1 MSKEMKRKK
10 ALRLSVK
17 RGVVAAAAVA
27 TVATVGSV
35 GAEEQGFDRVS
46 PTVTIEPNTPT
57 NNNGD
62 TTPPVST
69 PKSETTPTPSGTP
82 KVEETLKADTPKDT
96 NSESKDESP
105 KNSEP
110 NSETSAPSTTE
121 PSQNAPVSSEQPVE
135 GNNEGST
142 PSAPTGD
149 FEAPTTPSNPTGETP
164 KAEEPPKADTPVSN
178 PSEGGSTETPTPS
191 PSEEEKPKE
200 ETPTTPTP
208 TPNPSEGEKPKEE
221 QPSTPT
227 EGESPKE
234 GTPTTPSEPVTPPTE
249 GENPKEDTPTTPPT
263 EGEKPKDGDKLK
275 EETPTTP
282 PTEGEKPKEENPQN
296 PSEPV
301 TPPSEG
307 ENPKD
312 GDKPNEE
319 NPTTPPSDDNKS
331 KEENPTTPPSDDNK
345 PKEENP
351 TTPPTEGDKQKEE
364 NPITP
369 PTEGEKPKEDTPKE
383 GDKPKEDQPTTPPTE
398 GEKPKEETPKEGD
411 KPKEEKPTEVKPTLT
426 FDNDK
431 VVEKQDNTYN
441 VTANDK
447 QKVTVTVPE
456 GISPDSVK
464 IVQTLTNGTVTE
476 SQGTKGEVLPVNSTL
491 ELVYTDKDGV
501 EHREPLGSIVDKG
514 THEVVAKS
522 EERSLDLSVKPTLE
536 GDTLPDTLTLTTK
549 DGETTLIA
557 SLVNGVYHFDSSV
570 LPEGEYDFT
579 ISDSAVSQ
587 YGRKFGNQVFHLKGK
602 EPEVKP
608 TPTPTPEPTP
618 TPTPE
623 EPTKPSEAKP
633 SEPSKP
639 SEPAKPSEDVKP
651 NPTPTP
657 SEPTKPV
664 EDTPTPSVEDNKPT
678 VPVAPVVPT
687 TPTEPVAPITPTQP
701 TAPIVPDTPIVTAP
715 APLAP
720 SDNNATVGG
729 NTTIINP
736 QPQDHDNTNGNT
748 NAPRPNDNI
757 NIGGVS
763 NQTNYVEG
771 PDKLTVGVSGGSVQN
786 VKATVSSQDGT
797 TELTGRVVN
806 GSFVADNLPEK
817 DGVYTVKV
825 QVTDDKG
832 QVSEKTI
839 TYAVNK
845 NGSTYDWLNKDVNGA
860 YYQRLSEDLKLS
872 EHSTTRLDTSKTKFT
887 FTLDGK
893 VVTVDA
899 SLVKVDEKKED
910 DGSYTYTYTFNKNGF
925 KENGVWSISVAT
937 VDVDGHASSSN
948 ASVQF
953 QFVLDNIVPEL
964 KIEGVTNNGKY
975 NTAKH
980 QFKVLVKDNIGLARV
995 RVLVNGK
1002 VYEFTREELLK
1013 GEKLIDLEH
1022 SDKPYSIEV
1031 EVVDLAGNTTTQK
1044 VEGITITAT
1053 TAQALLGSDNFKFA
1067 VGALGLG
1074 FFGGLLAW
1082 WFAAVRKRK
1091 RKEQELEE
1099 LRIGAHIVTEAEGLV
1114 SSGSGSASTG
1124 QPEETGVT
1132 ETSELEDSGEVVS
1145 ELLDSLKEEPVVVA
1159 TPTMGDVTT
1168 DDSSTATLLLDETGV
1183 VAETS
1188 VLTEEFTDV
1197 LAEETSEQTSILDEE
1212 ISEQTSVL
1220 EDEDHTSVLDE
1231 ETSEQISVL
1240 DDAEKTSILAEE
1252 TEVLADE
1259 KPKAKKKE

>member
-46 PTVTIEPNTPT
+46 PTVTIEPTAPSNSTPT

-62 TTPPVST
+62 TTQPLST
-69 PKSETTPTPSGTP
+69 PKSVSTPTPSDTP
-82 KVEETLKADTPKDT
+82 KAEETPKAEDTPKADTPKDT
-96 NSESKDESP
+96 NTESKDESP
-105 KNSEP
+105 KNFEP
-110 NSETSAPSTTE
+110 NSETSAPSTSE
-121 PSQNAPVSSEQPVE
+121 PSQNAPVSPEQPVE

-142 PSAPTGD
+142 PNAPTGD
-149 FEAPTTPSNPTGETP
+149 SGASENTPNTPEETP
-164 KAEEPPKADTPVSN
+164 KADNPVST
-178 PSEGGSTETPTPS
+178 PSEGQPSETPSEPTTP
-191 PSEEEKPKE
+191 PTEGEKPKE
-200 ETPTTPTP
+200 ETPTTPSEPTEGEKPKEETPSNPTEGEKPKEEAPTTP
-208 TPNPSEGEKPKEE
+208 TPSEPTTPPSEGDKPKEETPSNPSEPVTPPKEGEKPKEE
-221 QPSTPT
+221 Q
-227 EGESPKE
+227 
-234 GTPTTPSEPVTPPTE
+234 
-249 GENPKEDTPTTPPT
+249 PTTPPT
-263 EGEKPKDGDKLK
+263 EGEKPKDGDKPK
-275 EETPTTP
+275 EENPTTP
-282 PTEGEKPKEENPQN
+282 PTEGEKPKEENP
-296 PSEPV
+296 
-301 TPPSEG
+301 
-307 ENPKD
+307 
-312 GDKPNEE
+312 
-319 NPTTPPSDDNKS
+319 
-331 KEENPTTPPSDDNK
+331 
-345 PKEENP
+345 
-351 TTPPTEGDKQKEE
+351 TTPPTEGDKPKEE
-364 NPITP
+364 
-369 PTEGEKPKEDTPKE
+369 TPKD
-383 GDKPKEDQPTTPPTE
+383 GDKPKEEQPTTPPTE
-398 GEKPKEETPKEGD
+398 GEKPKDGDKAKEETPKEGD

-431 VVEKQDNTYN
+431 VVEKQDNNYN

-464 IVQTLTNGTVTE
+464 IVQTLTNGTVNE
-476 SQGTKGEVLPVNSTL
+476 SQGAKGEVLPVNSTL

-522 EERSLDLSVKPTLE
+522 EERTLDLTVKPTLE
-536 GDTLPDTLTLTTK
+536 GDTLPETLTLTTK
-549 DGETTLIA
+549 DGKTTLTA
-557 SLVNGVYHFDSSV
+557 SLVNGVYHFDGSV

-623 EPTKPSEAKP
+623 EPTKPSEEKPSEP

-639 SEPAKPSEDVKP
+639 SEPAKPSEDTKP
-651 NPTPTP
+651 TPTPTP

-664 EDTPTPSVEDNKPT
+664 EDTPKPSVEDNKPT

-687 TPTEPVAPITPTQP
+687 TPTEPVAPTTPTQP
-701 TAPIVPDTPIVTAP
+701 TAPIVPDTPIAPSP
-715 APLAP
+715 APVAP
-720 SDNNATVGG
+720 SDNNNSTVGG

-872 EHSTTRLDTSKTKFT
+872 EHSTTRLDTNKTKFT

-1002 VYEFTREELLK
+1002 VYEFTKEELLK
-1013 GEKLIDLEH
+1013 GEKLVELEH

-1053 TAQALLGSDNFKFA
+1053 TAQALLGSDNFKYA

-1074 FFGGLLAW
+1074 LFGGLLAW
-1082 WFAAVRKRK
+1082 WLAAVRKRK

-1145 ELLDSLKEEPVVVA
+1145 ELLESLKEEPVVVV
-1159 TPTMGDVTT
+1159 TPTMGGVTT
-1168 DDSSTATLLLDETGV
+1168 DDSSTATLPLDETGV

-1188 VLTEEFTDV
+1188 VLTDEFTDI
-1197 LAEETSEQTSILDEE
+1197 LGEQTSEQTSILDEE
-1212 ISEQTSVL
+1212 TSEQTSVL
-1220 EDEDHTSVLDE
+1220 EDEEHTSVLDE
-1231 ETSEQISVL
+1231 ETSEQTSVL

>member
-1 MSKEMKRKK
+1 MI
-10 ALRLSVK
+10 
-17 RGVVAAAAVA
+17 
-27 TVATVGSV
+27 
-35 GAEEQGFDRVS
+35 D
-46 PTVTIEPNTPT
+46 
-57 NNNGD
+57 
-62 TTPPVST
+62 
-69 PKSETTPTPSGTP
+69 
-82 KVEETLKADTPKDT
+82 
-96 NSESKDESP
+96 
-105 KNSEP
+105 
-110 NSETSAPSTTE
+110 
-121 PSQNAPVSSEQPVE
+121 
-135 GNNEGST
+135 
-142 PSAPTGD
+142 
-149 FEAPTTPSNPTGETP
+149 
-164 KAEEPPKADTPVSN
+164 
-178 PSEGGSTETPTPS
+178 
-191 PSEEEKPKE
+191 
-200 ETPTTPTP
+200 TPTTPT
-208 TPNPSEGEKPKEE
+208 TPPSEGEKP
-221 QPSTPT
+221 SD
-227 EGESPKE
+227 
-234 GTPTTPSEPVTPPTE
+234 PV
-249 GENPKEDTPTTPPT
+249 
-263 EGEKPKDGDKLK
+263 
-275 EETPTTP
+275 
-282 PTEGEKPKEENPQN
+282 
-296 PSEPV
+296 
-301 TPPSEG
+301 
-307 ENPKD
+307 
-312 GDKPNEE
+312 
-319 NPTTPPSDDNKS
+319 
-331 KEENPTTPPSDDNK
+331 
-345 PKEENP
+345 
-351 TTPPTEGDKQKEE
+351 
-364 NPITP
+364 
-369 PTEGEKPKEDTPKE
+369 
-383 GDKPKEDQPTTPPTE
+383 TPPTE
-398 GEKPKEETPKEGD
+398 GEKPKEETPTTPTPSEPTTHPSDGDKPKEETPSNPSEPVTPPTEGEKPKEEQPTTPPTEGDKPKEENPKEGD
-411 KPKEEKPTEVKPTLT
+411 KPKEEQPTTPPTEGEKPKEEKPTEVKPTLT

-464 IVQTLTNGTVTE
+464 IVQTLTNGTVNE
-476 SQGTKGEVLPVNSTL
+476 SQGAKGEVLPVNSTL

-536 GDTLPDTLTLTTK
+536 GDTLPETLTLTTK
-549 DGETTLIA
+549 DGKTTLTA
-557 SLVNGVYHFDSSV
+557 SLVNGVYHFDGSV

-602 EPEVKP
+602 EPEVNP
-608 TPTPTPEPTP
+608 TPTPTSEPTPTP

-623 EPTKPSEAKP
+623 EPTKPSDEKPSEP

-639 SEPAKPSEDVKP
+639 SEPAKPSEDTKP
-651 NPTPTP
+651 TPTPTP

-664 EDTPTPSVEDNKPT
+664 EDTPKPSVEDNKPT

-687 TPTEPVAPITPTQP
+687 TPTEPVVPTTPTQP
-701 TAPIVPDTPIVTAP
+701 TAPIVPDTPIAPSP
-715 APLAP
+715 APVAP
-720 SDNNATVGG
+720 SDNNNSTVGG

-893 VVTVDA
+893 VVTVDS

-910 DGSYTYTYTFNKNGF
+910 DGSYTYTYTFNKDGF

-975 NTAKH
+975 NAAKH

-1053 TAQALLGSDNFKFA
+1053 TAQALLGSENFKYA

-1074 FFGGLLAW
+1074 LFGGLLAW
-1082 WFAAVRKRK
+1082 WLAAVRKRK
-1091 RKEQELEE
+1091 RKERELEE

-1132 ETSELEDSGEVVS
+1132 ETSELEDSGSVAS
-1145 ELLDSLKEEPVVVA
+1145 ELLDSIKEEAPVVA
-1159 TPTMGDVTT
+1159 TPTMGGVTT
-1168 DDSSTATLLLDETGV
+1168 DDSSTSTLPLDETGV

-1188 VLTEEFTDV
+1188 VLTDEFTDV
-1197 LAEETSEQTSILDEE
+1197 LGEETSEQTSILEE
-1212 ISEQTSVL
+1212 ETSEQ
-1220 EDEDHTSVLDE
+1220 TSVLDE
-1231 ETSEQISVL
+1231 ETAEQ
-1240 DDAEKTSILAEE
+1240 TSILDEETAEQTSVLAEE
-1252 TEVLADE
+1252 TAEQTSILEDEEHTSVLEDEEKTSVLAEDTEVLAEE
-1259 KPKAKKKE
+1259 KPKAKKRKPRKRKVTKEK

>member
-1 MSKEMKRKK
+1 M
-10 ALRLSVK
+10 
-17 RGVVAAAAVA
+17 
-27 TVATVGSV
+27 
-35 GAEEQGFDRVS
+35 
-46 PTVTIEPNTPT
+46 
-57 NNNGD
+57 
-62 TTPPVST
+62 
-69 PKSETTPTPSGTP
+69 
-82 KVEETLKADTPKDT
+82 
-96 NSESKDESP
+96 
-105 KNSEP
+105 
-110 NSETSAPSTTE
+110 
-121 PSQNAPVSSEQPVE
+121 
-135 GNNEGST
+135 
-142 PSAPTGD
+142 
-149 FEAPTTPSNPTGETP
+149 
-164 KAEEPPKADTPVSN
+164 
-178 PSEGGSTETPTPS
+178 
-191 PSEEEKPKE
+191 
-200 ETPTTPTP
+200 
-208 TPNPSEGEKPKEE
+208 
-221 QPSTPT
+221 
-227 EGESPKE
+227 
-234 GTPTTPSEPVTPPTE
+234 
-249 GENPKEDTPTTPPT
+249 
-263 EGEKPKDGDKLK
+263 
-275 EETPTTP
+275 
-282 PTEGEKPKEENPQN
+282 
-296 PSEPV
+296 
-301 TPPSEG
+301 
-307 ENPKD
+307 
-312 GDKPNEE
+312 
-319 NPTTPPSDDNKS
+319 
-331 KEENPTTPPSDDNK
+331 
-345 PKEENP
+345 
-351 TTPPTEGDKQKEE
+351 
-364 NPITP
+364 
-369 PTEGEKPKEDTPKE
+369 
-383 GDKPKEDQPTTPPTE
+383 
-398 GEKPKEETPKEGD
+398 
-411 KPKEEKPTEVKPTLT
+411 LT

-431 VVEKQDNTYN
+431 VVEKQDNNFN

-464 IVQTLTNGTVTE
+464 IVQTLTNGTVNE
-476 SQGTKGEVLPVNSTL
+476 SQGAKGEVLPVNSTL

-501 EHREPLGSIVDKG
+501 EHRESLGSIVDKG

-522 EERSLDLSVKPTLE
+522 EERTLDLTVKPTLE
-536 GDTLPDTLTLTTK
+536 GDTLPETLTLTTK
-549 DGETTLIA
+549 DGKTTLTA
-557 SLVNGVYHFDSSV
+557 SLVNGVYHFDGSV

-587 YGRKFGNQVFHLKGK
+587 YGRKFGNQIFHLKGK

-618 TPTPE
+618 TPTPTPE
-623 EPTKPSEAKP
+623 EPTKPSDEKP
-633 SEPSKP
+633 SEPSESSKP
-639 SEPAKPSEDVKP
+639 SEPAKPSEDNKP
-651 NPTPTP
+651 TPTPTP

-664 EDTPTPSVEDNKPT
+664 DDTPKPSVEDNKPT

-687 TPTEPVAPITPTQP
+687 TPTEPVASVTPTQP
-701 TAPIVPDTPIVTAP
+701 TAPIVPDTPIAPSP
-715 APLAP
+715 APLVP
-720 SDNNATVGG
+720 SDNTNSTVGG

-825 QVTDDKG
+825 QVTDNKG

-910 DGSYTYTYTFNKNGF
+910 DGSYTYTYTFNKDGF

-975 NTAKH
+975 NVAKH

-1053 TAQALLGSDNFKFA
+1053 TAQALLGSDNFKYA
-1067 VGALGLG
+1067 VGVLGLG
-1074 FFGGLLAW
+1074 LFGGLLAW
-1082 WFAAVRKRK
+1082 WLAAVRKRK
-1091 RKEQELEE
+1091 RKERELEE

-1124 QPEETGVT
+1124 QPEGTGVT
-1132 ETSELEDSGEVVS
+1132 ETSELEDSGSVATD
-1145 ELLDSLKEEPVVVA
+1145 LLNSIKEEPVVVA
-1159 TPTMGDVTT
+1159 PTMGEVTT
-1168 DDSSTATLLLDETGV
+1168 DDSSTSTLPLDETGV

-1188 VLTEEFTDV
+1188 VLTDEFTDV
-1197 LAEETSEQTSILDEE
+1197 LGEETSEQTSVLEEETSEQTSVLEEETAEQTSVLDEETAEQTSILDEE
-1212 ISEQTSVL
+1212 TAEQTSVL
-1220 EDEDHTSVLDE
+1220 EEETAEQTSILEDE
-1231 ETSEQISVL
+1231 EHTSVL

-1252 TEVLADE
+1252 TEVLAEE
-1259 KPKAKKKE
+1259 KPKAKKRKPRKRKVTKEK

>member
-69 PKSETTPTPSGTP
+69 SNSETTPTPSGTP
-82 KVEETLKADTPKDT
+82 KAEETPKVDTPKDT
-96 NSESKDESP
+96 PAEPKGESP

-110 NSETSAPSTTE
+110 NSETSAPSTSE
-121 PSQNAPVSSEQPVE
+121 PSQNVPVSPEQPVE

-142 PSAPTGD
+142 PNAPTGD
-149 FEAPTTPSNPTGETP
+149 SGVSENTPNKAEETPKTDTPVFTPSEGQPSETLSEPTTPPTEGEKPKEDAPTTPSEPTAPPTEGEKPKEETPSNPT
-164 KAEEPPKADTPVSN
+164 
-178 PSEGGSTETPTPS
+178 EG
-191 PSEEEKPKE
+191 EKPKE

-208 TPNPSEGEKPKEE
+208 SEPTTPPSDGDKPKEE
-221 QPSTPT
+221 TPSN
-227 EGESPKE
+227 
-234 GTPTTPSEPVTPPTE
+234 PSEPVTPPTE
-249 GENPKEDTPTTPPT
+249 GERPKEEQPTTPPT
-263 EGEKPKDGDKLK
+263 EGE
-275 EETPTTP
+275 
-282 PTEGEKPKEENPQN
+282 Q
-296 PSEPV
+296 
-301 TPPSEG
+301 
-307 ENPKD
+307 PKD
-312 GDKPNEE
+312 GDKP
-319 NPTTPPSDDNKS
+319 
-331 KEENPTTPPSDDNK
+331 KEENPTTPPSD
-345 PKEENP
+345 
-351 TTPPTEGDKQKEE
+351 
-364 NPITP
+364 
-369 PTEGEKPKEDTPKE
+369 
-383 GDKPKEDQPTTPPTE
+383 GDKPKEET
-398 GEKPKEETPKEGD
+398 PKEETPKEGD
-411 KPKEEKPTEVKPTLT
+411 MPKEEQPTTPPTEGNKPKEENPNEVKPTLT

-431 VVEKQDNTYN
+431 VVEKQDNNFN

-456 GISPDSVK
+456 GVSPDSVK

-501 EHREPLGSIVDKG
+501 EHREPLGLIVDKG

-549 DGETTLIA
+549 DGKTTLTA

-579 ISDSAVSQ
+579 INDSAVSQ

-623 EPTKPSEAKP
+623 EPTKPSEDKP

-701 TAPIVPDTPIVTAP
+701 TAPTVPDTPIAPAP

-1002 VYEFTREELLK
+1002 VYEFTKEELLK
-1013 GEKLIDLEH
+1013 GEKLVELEH

-1074 FFGGLLAW
+1074 LFGGLLAW
-1082 WFAAVRKRK
+1082 WLAAVRKRK
-1091 RKEQELEE
+1091 RKERELEE
-1099 LRIGAHIVTEAEGLV
+1099 FRIGAHIVTEAEGLV

-1145 ELLDSLKEEPVVVA
+1145 ELLESLKEEPVVVV
-1159 TPTMGDVTT
+1159 TPTMEGVTT

-1188 VLTEEFTDV
+1188 VLTDEFTDV
-1197 LAEETSEQTSILDEE
+1197 LSEETSEQTSILDEE
-1212 ISEQTSVL
+1212 TSEQTSVL
-1220 EDEDHTSVLDE
+1220 EDEEHTSVLDE
-1231 ETSEQISVL
+1231 ETSEQTSVL

-1259 KPKAKKKE
+1259 KPKAEKKE

>member
-17 RGVVAAAAVA
+17 RGVVAAATVA

-46 PTVTIEPNTPT
+46 PTVTIEPTTSSTATLTNSNGEITPS
-57 NNNGD
+57 
-62 TTPPVST
+62 VST
-69 PKSETTPTPSGTP
+69 PNSETTPTLTPSETP
-82 KVEETLKADTPKDT
+82 KAEEKPKSEETSKVDTPKDT
-96 NSESKDESP
+96 PAEPKGESP

-110 NSETSAPSTTE
+110 NSETSAPSTSK
-121 PSQNAPVSSEQPVE
+121 PSQNAPISPEQPVE

-142 PSAPTGD
+142 PNAPTGD
-149 FEAPTTPSNPTGETP
+149 SGASENTPNTP
-164 KAEEPPKADTPVSN
+164 EEIPKADTLVST
-178 PSEGGSTETPTPS
+178 PSEGQPSETPS
-191 PSEEEKPKE
+191 
-200 ETPTTPTP
+200 
-208 TPNPSEGEKPKEE
+208 
-221 QPSTPT
+221 
-227 EGESPKE
+227 
-234 GTPTTPSEPVTPPTE
+234 
-249 GENPKEDTPTTPPT
+249 D
-263 EGEKPKDGDKLK
+263 
-275 EETPTTP
+275 PTTP
-282 PTEGEKPKEENPQN
+282 PTEGEKPKEDAPATPSEPTAPPTEGEKSKEEAPSNPTEGEKPKEETPRTPTPSEPTTPPSDGDKPKEETPSN

-301 TPPSEG
+301 TPPTEG
-307 ENPKD
+307 EKPKEEQPTTPPTEGKQPKD
-312 GDKPNEE
+312 GDKP
-319 NPTTPPSDDNKS
+319 
-331 KEENPTTPPSDDNK
+331 KEENPTTPPSDGDK

-351 TTPPTEGDKQKEE
+351 T
-364 NPITP
+364 TP

-383 GDKPKEDQPTTPPTE
+383 GDKSKEEQPTTPPTE
-398 GEKPKEETPKEGD
+398 GEKPKEETPKEGDKPKEETPKEGD

-464 IVQTLTNGTVTE
+464 IVQTLTNGTANE
-476 SQGTKGEVLPVNSTL
+476 SQGAKGEVLPVNSTL

-549 DGETTLIA
+549 NGETTLIA

-623 EPTKPSEAKP
+623 EPTKPSEDKP

-687 TPTEPVAPITPTQP
+687 TPTEPVAPTPPTQP
-701 TAPIVPDTPIVTAP
+701 TAPIVPDTPIAPAP

-975 NTAKH
+975 NAAKH

-1002 VYEFTREELLK
+1002 VYEFTKEELLK
-1013 GEKLIDLEH
+1013 GEKLVELEH

-1074 FFGGLLAW
+1074 LFGGLLAW
-1082 WFAAVRKRK
+1082 WLAAVRKRK

-1145 ELLDSLKEEPVVVA
+1145 ELLESLKEEPVVVV
-1159 TPTMGDVTT
+1159 TPTMGGVTT
-1168 DDSSTATLLLDETGV
+1168 DDSSTATLPLDETGV

-1188 VLTEEFTDV
+1188 VLTDEFTDV
-1197 LAEETSEQTSILDEE
+1197 LSEETSEQTSILDEE
-1212 ISEQTSVL
+1212 TSEQTSVL
-1220 EDEDHTSVLDE
+1220 EDEEHTSVLDE
-1231 ETSEQISVL
+1231 ETSEQTSVL

-1259 KPKAKKKE
+1259 KPKAEKKE

>member
-1 MSKEMKRKK
+1 M
-10 ALRLSVK
+10 
-17 RGVVAAAAVA
+17 
-27 TVATVGSV
+27 
-35 GAEEQGFDRVS
+35 
-46 PTVTIEPNTPT
+46 
-57 NNNGD
+57 
-62 TTPPVST
+62 
-69 PKSETTPTPSGTP
+69 
-82 KVEETLKADTPKDT
+82 
-96 NSESKDESP
+96 
-105 KNSEP
+105 
-110 NSETSAPSTTE
+110 
-121 PSQNAPVSSEQPVE
+121 
-135 GNNEGST
+135 
-142 PSAPTGD
+142 
-149 FEAPTTPSNPTGETP
+149 
-164 KAEEPPKADTPVSN
+164 
-178 PSEGGSTETPTPS
+178 
-191 PSEEEKPKE
+191 
-200 ETPTTPTP
+200 
-208 TPNPSEGEKPKEE
+208 
-221 QPSTPT
+221 
-227 EGESPKE
+227 
-234 GTPTTPSEPVTPPTE
+234 
-249 GENPKEDTPTTPPT
+249 
-263 EGEKPKDGDKLK
+263 
-275 EETPTTP
+275 
-282 PTEGEKPKEENPQN
+282 
-296 PSEPV
+296 
-301 TPPSEG
+301 
-307 ENPKD
+307 
-312 GDKPNEE
+312 
-319 NPTTPPSDDNKS
+319 
-331 KEENPTTPPSDDNK
+331 
-345 PKEENP
+345 
-351 TTPPTEGDKQKEE
+351 
-364 NPITP
+364 
-369 PTEGEKPKEDTPKE
+369 
-383 GDKPKEDQPTTPPTE
+383 
-398 GEKPKEETPKEGD
+398 
-411 KPKEEKPTEVKPTLT
+411 
-426 FDNDK
+426 
-431 VVEKQDNTYN
+431 
-441 VTANDK
+441 
-447 QKVTVTVPE
+447 
-456 GISPDSVK
+456 
-464 IVQTLTNGTVTE
+464 
-476 SQGTKGEVLPVNSTL
+476 
-491 ELVYTDKDGV
+491 
-501 EHREPLGSIVDKG
+501 
-514 THEVVAKS
+514 
-522 EERSLDLSVKPTLE
+522 
-536 GDTLPDTLTLTTK
+536 
-549 DGETTLIA
+549 
-557 SLVNGVYHFDSSV
+557 
-570 LPEGEYDFT
+570 
-579 ISDSAVSQ
+579 
-587 YGRKFGNQVFHLKGK
+587 
-602 EPEVKP
+602 
-608 TPTPTPEPTP
+608 
-618 TPTPE
+618 
-623 EPTKPSEAKP
+623 
-633 SEPSKP
+633 
-639 SEPAKPSEDVKP
+639 KP

-701 TAPIVPDTPIVTAP
+701 TAPIVPDTPIAPAP

-893 VVTVDA
+893 VVTVDT

-925 KENGVWSISVAT
+925 KENGVWSISVTT

-1002 VYEFTREELLK
+1002 VYEFTKEELLK
-1013 GEKLIDLEH
+1013 GEKLVELEH

-1053 TAQALLGSDNFKFA
+1053 TAQALLGSDNFKYA

-1074 FFGGLLAW
+1074 LFGGLLAW
-1082 WFAAVRKRK
+1082 WLAAVRKRK

-1114 SSGSGSASTG
+1114 SSGSGSASTS
-1124 QPEETGVT
+1124 QPEEIGVT

-1145 ELLDSLKEEPVVVA
+1145 ELLESLKEEPVVVV
-1159 TPTMGDVTT
+1159 TPTMGGVTT
-1168 DDSSTATLLLDETGV
+1168 DDSSTATLPLDETGV

-1188 VLTEEFTDV
+1188 VLTDEFTDI
-1197 LAEETSEQTSILDEE
+1197 LGEQTSEQTSILDEETSEQTSILDEE
-1212 ISEQTSVL
+1212 TSEQTSVL
-1220 EDEDHTSVLDE
+1220 EDEEHTSVLDE
-1231 ETSEQISVL
+1231 ETSEQIAVL

-1252 TEVLADE
+1252 TEVLAEE
-1259 KPKAKKKE
+1259 KPKAKKNE

>member
-46 PTVTIEPNTPT
+46 PTVTIEPTT
-57 NNNGD
+57 SNNNGD
-62 TTPPVST
+62 TTQPVST
-69 PKSETTPTPSGTP
+69 SNSETTPTPSGTP
-82 KVEETLKADTPKDT
+82 KAEETPKVDTPKDT
-96 NSESKDESP
+96 PAEPKGESP

-110 NSETSAPSTTE
+110 NNEVSAPSTSE
-121 PSQNAPVSSEQPVE
+121 PSQNAPISSEQPVE
-135 GNNEGST
+135 GNNEGLT

-149 FEAPTTPSNPTGETP
+149 SEVPTTPSNPTEGNSNTESQP
-164 KAEEPPKADTPVSN
+164 PVSS
-178 PSEGGSTETPTPS
+178 PSEGGSSETPTTSEPATPPTEGGTTETPTTPPTEGETPKDGETPTTS
-191 PSEEEKPKE
+191 PSEGGTADTPTTPTTSPSEGEKPSVPVTHPTEGDKPKE
-200 ETPTTPTP
+200 ETPTTP
-208 TPNPSEGEKPKEE
+208 PSDGDKPKEE
-221 QPSTPT
+221 TPSN
-227 EGESPKE
+227 
-234 GTPTTPSEPVTPPTE
+234 PSEPVTPPTE
-249 GENPKEDTPTTPPT
+249 GEKPKEEQPTTPPT
-263 EGEKPKDGDKLK
+263 EGEQPKDGDKPKEENPTTPPSDGDKPK

-282 PTEGEKPKEENPQN
+282 PTEGEKPKEE
-296 PSEPV
+296 
-301 TPPSEG
+301 
-307 ENPKD
+307 
-312 GDKPNEE
+312 
-319 NPTTPPSDDNKS
+319 
-331 KEENPTTPPSDDNK
+331 
-345 PKEENP
+345 
-351 TTPPTEGDKQKEE
+351 
-364 NPITP
+364 
-369 PTEGEKPKEDTPKE
+369 
-383 GDKPKEDQPTTPPTE
+383 QPTTPPTE
-398 GEKPKEETPKEGD
+398 GEKPKEKTPKEGD

-464 IVQTLTNGTVTE
+464 IVQTLTNGTVNE
-476 SQGTKGEVLPVNSTL
+476 SQGAKGEVLPVNSTL
-491 ELVYTDKDGV
+491 ELVYTEKDGV

-549 DGETTLIA
+549 DGKTTLTA

-608 TPTPTPEPTP
+608 TPIPTPEPTP

-623 EPTKPSEAKP
+623 EPTKPSEEKP

-701 TAPIVPDTPIVTAP
+701 TAPIVPDTPIAPAP

-893 VVTVDA
+893 VVTVDT

-1002 VYEFTREELLK
+1002 VYEFTKEELLK
-1013 GEKLIDLEH
+1013 GEKLVELEH

-1053 TAQALLGSDNFKFA
+1053 TAQALLGSDNFKYA

-1074 FFGGLLAW
+1074 LFGGLLAW
-1082 WFAAVRKRK
+1082 WLAAVRKRK

-1145 ELLDSLKEEPVVVA
+1145 ELLESLKEEPVVVV
-1159 TPTMGDVTT
+1159 TPTMGGVTT
-1168 DDSSTATLLLDETGV
+1168 DDSSTATLPLDEPGV

-1188 VLTEEFTDV
+1188 VLTDEFTDI
-1197 LAEETSEQTSILDEE
+1197 LGEQTSEQTSILDEE
-1212 ISEQTSVL
+1212 TSEQTSVL
-1220 EDEDHTSVLDE
+1220 EDEEHTSVLDE

-1252 TEVLADE
+1252 TEVLAEE
-1259 KPKAKKKE
+1259 KPKAKKNE

>member
-35 GAEEQGFDRVS
+35 GAEEQGGFDRVS
-46 PTVTIEPNTPT
+46 PTVTIEPTAPTSNTPT

-62 TTPPVST
+62 TTQTVST
-69 PKSETTPTPSGTP
+69 PNSDSTPTPSETP
-82 KVEETLKADTPKDT
+82 KVEDTPKAEDTPKSDTPKDT
-96 NSESKDESP
+96 PTEPKGESP

-121 PSQNAPVSSEQPVE
+121 PSQTAPVSSEQPVE

-142 PSAPTGD
+142 SNAPTGD
-149 FEAPTTPSNPTGETP
+149 SGASENTPNTSEETP
-164 KAEEPPKADTPVSN
+164 KAEETPKTDNPVSN
-178 PSEGGSTETPTPS
+178 PSEGQPSETPS
-191 PSEEEKPKE
+191 
-200 ETPTTPTP
+200 
-208 TPNPSEGEKPKEE
+208 
-221 QPSTPT
+221 
-227 EGESPKE
+227 
-234 GTPTTPSEPVTPPTE
+234 
-249 GENPKEDTPTTPPT
+249 D
-263 EGEKPKDGDKLK
+263 
-275 EETPTTP
+275 PTTP
-282 PTEGEKPKEENPQN
+282 PTEGEKPKEDAPAT
-296 PSEPV
+296 PSE
-301 TPPSEG
+301 
-307 ENPKD
+307 
-312 GDKPNEE
+312 
-319 NPTTPPSDDNKS
+319 
-331 KEENPTTPPSDDNK
+331 
-345 PKEENP
+345 
-351 TTPPTEGDKQKEE
+351 
-364 NPITP
+364 
-369 PTEGEKPKEDTPKE
+369 
-383 GDKPKEDQPTTPPTE
+383 PTTPPTE
-398 GEKPKEETPKEGD
+398 GEKPKEETPSNPTEGEKPKEETPKEGE

-464 IVQTLTNGTVTE
+464 IVQTLTNGTVNE
-476 SQGTKGEVLPVNSTL
+476 SQGAKGEVLPVNSTL

-522 EERSLDLSVKPTLE
+522 EERTLDLTVKPTLE
-536 GDTLPDTLTLTTK
+536 GDTLPETLTLTTK
-549 DGETTLIA
+549 DGKTTLTA
-557 SLVNGVYHFDSSV
+557 SLVNGVYHFDGSV

-623 EPTKPSEAKP
+623 EPTKPSEGKPSEP

-639 SEPAKPSEDVKP
+639 SEPAKPSEDTKP
-651 NPTPTP
+651 TPTPTP

-664 EDTPTPSVEDNKPT
+664 EDTPKPSVEDNKPT

-687 TPTEPVAPITPTQP
+687 TPTEPVAPVTPTQP
-701 TAPIVPDTPIVTAP
+701 TAPIVSDTPIAPSP

-720 SDNNATVGG
+720 SDNNNSTVGG

-910 DGSYTYTYTFNKNGF
+910 DGSYTYTYTFNKDGF

-975 NTAKH
+975 NAAKH

-995 RVLVNGK
+995 RVMVNGK

-1013 GEKLIDLEH
+1013 GEKVIDLEH

-1053 TAQALLGSDNFKFA
+1053 TAQALLGSDNFKYA

-1074 FFGGLLAW
+1074 LFGGLLAW

-1091 RKEQELEE
+1091 RKERELEE

-1132 ETSELEDSGEVVS
+1132 ETSELEDSGSVAS
-1145 ELLDSLKEEPVVVA
+1145 ELLNSIKEEPVVVA
-1159 TPTMGDVTT
+1159 PTMGEVTT
-1168 DDSSTATLLLDETGV
+1168 DDSSTSTLPLDETGV

-1188 VLTEEFTDV
+1188 VLTDEFTDV
-1197 LAEETSEQTSILDEE
+1197 LGEETSEQTSVLEE
-1212 ISEQTSVL
+1212 ETAEQTSVL
-1220 EDEDHTSVLDE
+1220 EEETAEQTSVLEEETAEQTSIFDEETAEQTSVLDE
-1231 ETSEQISVL
+1231 ETAEQTSILEDEEHTSVL
-1240 DDAEKTSILAEE
+1240 EDAEKTSILAEE
-1252 TEVLADE
+1252 TEVLAEE
-1259 KPKAKKKE
+1259 KPKAKKRKPRKRKVTKEK

>member
-35 GAEEQGFDRVS
+35 GAEEQGGFDRVS
-46 PTVTIEPNTPT
+46 PTVTVEPTAPTSNTPT
-57 NNNGD
+57 NNTGE
-62 TTPPVST
+62 TTQPVST
-69 PKSETTPTPSGTP
+69 PNSDSTPTPSETP
-82 KVEETLKADTPKDT
+82 KADAPKAEETPKADTPKDT
-96 NSESKDESP
+96 PAEPKGESP

-110 NSETSAPSTTE
+110 NSETSAPSTSE
-121 PSQNAPVSSEQPVE
+121 PSQTAPVSSEQPVE

-142 PSAPTGD
+142 PNAPTGD
-149 FEAPTTPSNPTGETP
+149 SGASENTPNTSEETP
-164 KAEEPPKADTPVSN
+164 KADNPVSN
-178 PSEGGSTETPTPS
+178 PSEGQPSETPSEPTTPPSEGEKPKEETPS
-191 PSEEEKPKE
+191 NPTEGEKPKE

-208 TPNPSEGEKPKEE
+208 SEPTTPPSEPTTPPSEPTTPPSEGEKP
-221 QPSTPT
+221 SN
-227 EGESPKE
+227 
-234 GTPTTPSEPVTPPTE
+234 PSEPVTPPTE
-249 GENPKEDTPTTPPT
+249 GEKPKEEQPTTPPT
-263 EGEKPKDGDKLK
+263 EGEQPKDGDKPK
-275 EETPTTP
+275 EENPTTP
-282 PTEGEKPKEENPQN
+282 PTEGEKPKEENP
-296 PSEPV
+296 
-301 TPPSEG
+301 
-307 ENPKD
+307 
-312 GDKPNEE
+312 
-319 NPTTPPSDDNKS
+319 
-331 KEENPTTPPSDDNK
+331 
-345 PKEENP
+345 
-351 TTPPTEGDKQKEE
+351 TTPPTEGDKPKEE
-364 NPITP
+364 VPKEGDKPKEEQPTTP
-369 PTEGEKPKEDTPKE
+369 PTEGEKPKD
-383 GDKPKEDQPTTPPTE
+383 GD
-398 GEKPKEETPKEGD
+398 KPKEETPKEGD

-464 IVQTLTNGTVTE
+464 IVQTLTNGTVNE
-476 SQGTKGEVLPVNSTL
+476 SQGAKGEVLPVNSTL
-491 ELVYTDKDGV
+491 ELVYTEKDGV

-549 DGETTLIA
+549 DGKTTLTA

-608 TPTPTPEPTP
+608 TPIPTPEPTP

-623 EPTKPSEAKP
+623 EPTKPSEEKP

-664 EDTPTPSVEDNKPT
+664 EDKPTPSVEDNKPT

-701 TAPIVPDTPIVTAP
+701 TAPIVPDTPIAPAP

-757 NIGGVS
+757 NIGGIS

-910 DGSYTYTYTFNKNGF
+910 DGSYTYTYTFKKDSF

-1002 VYEFTREELLK
+1002 VYEFTKEELLK
-1013 GEKLIDLEH
+1013 GEKVLDLEH

-1053 TAQALLGSDNFKFA
+1053 TAQALLGSDNFKYA

-1074 FFGGLLAW
+1074 LFGGLLAW
-1082 WFAAVRKRK
+1082 WLAAVRKRK

-1145 ELLDSLKEEPVVVA
+1145 ELLESLKEEPVVVV
-1159 TPTMGDVTT
+1159 TPTMGGVTT
-1168 DDSSTATLLLDETGV
+1168 DDSSTATLPLDEPGV

-1188 VLTEEFTDV
+1188 VLTDEFTDI
-1197 LAEETSEQTSILDEE
+1197 LGEQTSEQTSILDEETSEQTSILDEE
-1212 ISEQTSVL
+1212 TSEQTSVL
-1220 EDEDHTSVLDE
+1220 EDEEHTSVLDE

-1252 TEVLADE
+1252 TEVLAEE
-1259 KPKAKKKE
+1259 KPKAKKNE

>member
-46 PTVTIEPNTPT
+46 PTVTIEPTTPSNNTPT

-62 TTPPVST
+62 TTQPVST
-69 PKSETTPTPSGTP
+69 SNSETTPTPSGTP
-82 KVEETLKADTPKDT
+82 KAEETPKVDTPKDT
-96 NSESKDESP
+96 PAEPKGESP

-110 NSETSAPSTTE
+110 NSEASAPSTSE
-121 PSQNAPVSSEQPVE
+121 PSQNAPISSEQPVE
-135 GNNEGST
+135 GNNEGLT

-149 FEAPTTPSNPTGETP
+149 SEVPTTPSNPTEGNSNTESQP
-164 KAEEPPKADTPVSN
+164 PVSS
-178 PSEGGSTETPTPS
+178 PSEGGSSETPTTSEPATPPTEGGTTETPTTPPTEGETPKDGETPTTS
-191 PSEEEKPKE
+191 PSEGGTADTPTTPTTSPSEGEKPSVPVTHPTEGDKPKEETPSNPTEGEKPKE
-200 ETPTTPTP
+200 ETPTTP
-208 TPNPSEGEKPKEE
+208 PSDGDKPKEE
-221 QPSTPT
+221 TPSN
-227 EGESPKE
+227 
-234 GTPTTPSEPVTPPTE
+234 PSEPVTPPTE
-249 GENPKEDTPTTPPT
+249 GEKPKEEQPTTPPT
-263 EGEKPKDGDKLK
+263 EGEQPKDGDKPKEENPTTPPSDGDKPK

-282 PTEGEKPKEENPQN
+282 PTEGEKPKEE
-296 PSEPV
+296 
-301 TPPSEG
+301 
-307 ENPKD
+307 
-312 GDKPNEE
+312 
-319 NPTTPPSDDNKS
+319 
-331 KEENPTTPPSDDNK
+331 
-345 PKEENP
+345 
-351 TTPPTEGDKQKEE
+351 
-364 NPITP
+364 
-369 PTEGEKPKEDTPKE
+369 
-383 GDKPKEDQPTTPPTE
+383 QPTTPPTE
-398 GEKPKEETPKEGD
+398 GEKPKEETPKEDDTPKEETPKEGE
-411 KPKEEKPTEVKPTLT
+411 KPKEEKPTDVKPTLT

-431 VVEKQDNTYN
+431 VVEKQDNNFN
-441 VTANDK
+441 VTANEK
-447 QKVTVTVPE
+447 QKVTVTAPE

-464 IVQTLTNGTVTE
+464 LVQTLANGTVNE
-476 SQGTKGEVLPVNSTL
+476 SRGSKGEVLPVNSTL

-501 EHREPLGSIVDKG
+501 EHRDPLGAIVDKG
-514 THEVVAKS
+514 THIVTAKS
-522 EERSLDLSVKPTLE
+522 EGGTLDLTVTPTLE

-549 DGETTLIA
+549 DGKTTLTA
-557 SLVNGVYHFDSSV
+557 DLVNGVYHFDGSV

-587 YGRKFGNQVFHLKGK
+587 YGRKFGTQVFHLKGK
-602 EPEVKP
+602 ESEVKP
-608 TPTPTPEPTP
+608 TPTPEPTPTP

-623 EPTKPSEAKP
+623 EPTKPSDEKPSEP

-701 TAPIVPDTPIVTAP
+701 TAPIISDTPIAPAP
-715 APLAP
+715 APLTP

-748 NAPRPNDNI
+748 NASRPNDNI

-860 YYQRLSEDLKLS
+860 YYQLLSEDLKLS

-893 VVTVDA
+893 VVTVDT

-1002 VYEFTREELLK
+1002 VYEFTKEELLK
-1013 GEKLIDLEH
+1013 GEKLVELEH

-1053 TAQALLGSDNFKFA
+1053 TAQALLGSDNFKYA

-1074 FFGGLLAW
+1074 LFGGLLAW
-1082 WFAAVRKRK
+1082 WLAAVRKRK

-1159 TPTMGDVTT
+1159 TPTMEDVTT

-1220 EDEDHTSVLDE
+1220 EDEEHTSVLDE
-1231 ETSEQISVL
+1231 ETSEQTSVL

>member
-35 GAEEQGFDRVS
+35 GAEEQGGFDRVS
-46 PTVTIEPNTPT
+46 PTVTIEPTAPTSNTPT

-62 TTPPVST
+62 TTQTVST
-69 PKSETTPTPSGTP
+69 PNSDSTPTPSETP
-82 KVEETLKADTPKDT
+82 KVEDTPKAEDTPKSDTPKDT
-96 NSESKDESP
+96 PTEPKGESP

-121 PSQNAPVSSEQPVE
+121 PSQTAPVSSEQPVE

-142 PSAPTGD
+142 SNAPTGD
-149 FEAPTTPSNPTGETP
+149 SGASENTPNTSEETP
-164 KAEEPPKADTPVSN
+164 KAEETPKTDNPVSN
-178 PSEGGSTETPTPS
+178 PSEGQPSETPS
-191 PSEEEKPKE
+191 
-200 ETPTTPTP
+200 
-208 TPNPSEGEKPKEE
+208 
-221 QPSTPT
+221 
-227 EGESPKE
+227 
-234 GTPTTPSEPVTPPTE
+234 
-249 GENPKEDTPTTPPT
+249 D
-263 EGEKPKDGDKLK
+263 
-275 EETPTTP
+275 PTTP
-282 PTEGEKPKEENPQN
+282 PTEGEKPKEDAPAT
-296 PSEPV
+296 PSE
-301 TPPSEG
+301 
-307 ENPKD
+307 
-312 GDKPNEE
+312 
-319 NPTTPPSDDNKS
+319 
-331 KEENPTTPPSDDNK
+331 
-345 PKEENP
+345 
-351 TTPPTEGDKQKEE
+351 
-364 NPITP
+364 
-369 PTEGEKPKEDTPKE
+369 
-383 GDKPKEDQPTTPPTE
+383 PTTPPTE
-398 GEKPKEETPKEGD
+398 GEKPKEETPSNPTEGEKPKEETPKEGE

-464 IVQTLTNGTVTE
+464 IVQTLTNGTVNE
-476 SQGTKGEVLPVNSTL
+476 SQGAKGEVLPVNSTL

-522 EERSLDLSVKPTLE
+522 EERTLDLTVKPTLE
-536 GDTLPDTLTLTTK
+536 GDTLPETLTLTTK
-549 DGETTLIA
+549 DGKTTLTA
-557 SLVNGVYHFDSSV
+557 SLVNGVYHFDGSV

-623 EPTKPSEAKP
+623 EPTKPSEGKPSEP

-639 SEPAKPSEDVKP
+639 SEPAKPSEDTKP
-651 NPTPTP
+651 TPTPTP

-664 EDTPTPSVEDNKPT
+664 EDTPKPSVEDNKPT

-687 TPTEPVAPITPTQP
+687 TPTVS
-701 TAPIVPDTPIVTAP
+701 DTPIAPSP

-720 SDNNATVGG
+720 SDNNNSTVGG

-910 DGSYTYTYTFNKNGF
+910 DGSYTYTYTFNKDGF

-975 NTAKH
+975 NAAKH

-1013 GEKLIDLEH
+1013 GEKVIDLEH

-1053 TAQALLGSDNFKFA
+1053 TAQALLGSDNFKYA

-1074 FFGGLLAW
+1074 LFGGLLAW

-1091 RKEQELEE
+1091 RKERELEE

-1132 ETSELEDSGEVVS
+1132 ETSELEDSGSVAS
-1145 ELLDSLKEEPVVVA
+1145 ELLNSIKEEPVVVA
-1159 TPTMGDVTT
+1159 PTMGEVTT
-1168 DDSSTATLLLDETGV
+1168 DDSSTSTLPLDETGV

-1188 VLTEEFTDV
+1188 VLTDEFTDV
-1197 LAEETSEQTSILDEE
+1197 LGEETSEQTSVLEE
-1212 ISEQTSVL
+1212 ETAEQTSVL
-1220 EDEDHTSVLDE
+1220 EEETAEQTSVLEEETAEQTSIFDEETAEQTSVLDE
-1231 ETSEQISVL
+1231 ETAEQTSILEDEEHTSVL
-1240 DDAEKTSILAEE
+1240 EDAEKTSILAEE
-1252 TEVLADE
+1252 TEVLAEE
-1259 KPKAKKKE
+1259 KPKAKKRKPRKRKVTKEK

>member
-46 PTVTIEPNTPT
+46 PTVTIEPTT
-57 NNNGD
+57 SNNNGD
-62 TTPPVST
+62 TTQPVST
-69 PKSETTPTPSGTP
+69 SNSETTPTPSGTP
-82 KVEETLKADTPKDT
+82 KAEETPKVDTPKDT
-96 NSESKDESP
+96 PAEPKGESP

-110 NSETSAPSTTE
+110 NNEVSAPSTSE
-121 PSQNAPVSSEQPVE
+121 PSQNAPISSEQPVE
-135 GNNEGST
+135 GNNEGLT

-149 FEAPTTPSNPTGETP
+149 SEVPTTPSNPTEGNSNTESQP
-164 KAEEPPKADTPVSN
+164 PVSS
-178 PSEGGSTETPTPS
+178 PSEGGSSETPTTSEPATPPTEGGTTETPTTPPTEGETPKDGETPTTS
-191 PSEEEKPKE
+191 PSEGGTADTPTTPTTSPSEGEKPSVPVTHPTEGDKPKE
-200 ETPTTPTP
+200 ETPTTP
-208 TPNPSEGEKPKEE
+208 PSDGDKPKEE
-221 QPSTPT
+221 TPSN
-227 EGESPKE
+227 
-234 GTPTTPSEPVTPPTE
+234 PSEPVTPPTE
-249 GENPKEDTPTTPPT
+249 GEKPKEEQPTTPPT
-263 EGEKPKDGDKLK
+263 EGEQPKDGDKPKEENPTTPPSDGDKPK

-282 PTEGEKPKEENPQN
+282 PTEGEKPKEE
-296 PSEPV
+296 
-301 TPPSEG
+301 
-307 ENPKD
+307 
-312 GDKPNEE
+312 
-319 NPTTPPSDDNKS
+319 
-331 KEENPTTPPSDDNK
+331 
-345 PKEENP
+345 
-351 TTPPTEGDKQKEE
+351 
-364 NPITP
+364 
-369 PTEGEKPKEDTPKE
+369 
-383 GDKPKEDQPTTPPTE
+383 QPTTPPTE
-398 GEKPKEETPKEGD
+398 GEKPKEKTPKEGD

-464 IVQTLTNGTVTE
+464 IVQTLTNGTVNE
-476 SQGTKGEVLPVNSTL
+476 SQGAKGEVLPVNSTL
-491 ELVYTDKDGV
+491 ELVYTEKDGV

-549 DGETTLIA
+549 DGKTTLTA

-608 TPTPTPEPTP
+608 TPIPTPEPTP

-623 EPTKPSEAKP
+623 EPTKPSEEKP

-701 TAPIVPDTPIVTAP
+701 TAPIVPDTPIAPAP

-893 VVTVDA
+893 VVTVDT

-1002 VYEFTREELLK
+1002 VYEFTKEELLK
-1013 GEKLIDLEH
+1013 GEKLVELEH

-1053 TAQALLGSDNFKFA
+1053 TAQALLGSDNFKYA

-1074 FFGGLLAW
+1074 LFGGLLAW
-1082 WFAAVRKRK
+1082 WLAAVRKRK

-1145 ELLDSLKEEPVVVA
+1145 ELLESLKEEPVVVV
-1159 TPTMGDVTT
+1159 TPTMGGVTT
-1168 DDSSTATLLLDETGV
+1168 DDSSTATLPLDEPGV

-1188 VLTEEFTDV
+1188 VLTDEFTDI
-1197 LAEETSEQTSILDEE
+1197 LGEQTSEQTSILDEETSEQTSILDEE
-1212 ISEQTSVL
+1212 TSEQTSILDEETSEQTSVL
-1220 EDEDHTSVLDE
+1220 EDEEHTSVLDE

-1252 TEVLADE
+1252 TEVLAEE
-1259 KPKAKKKE
+1259 KPKAKKNE

>member
-35 GAEEQGFDRVS
+35 GAEEQGGFDRVS
-46 PTVTIEPNTPT
+46 PTVTVEPTAPTSNTPT
-57 NNNGD
+57 NNTGE
-62 TTPPVST
+62 TTQPVST
-69 PKSETTPTPSGTP
+69 PNSDSTPTPSETP
-82 KVEETLKADTPKDT
+82 KADAPKAEETPKADTPKDT
-96 NSESKDESP
+96 NTESKVESP
-105 KNSEP
+105 KNSES
-110 NSETSAPSTTE
+110 NSEASAPSTIE
-121 PSQNAPVSSEQPVE
+121 PSQNAPVSPEQPVE

-142 PSAPTGD
+142 PNAPTGD
-149 FEAPTTPSNPTGETP
+149 SGASENTPNKVEET
-164 KAEEPPKADTPVSN
+164 PKADTPVSN
-178 PSEGGSTETPTPS
+178 PSEGQPSETPSEPTTPPSEGEKPKEETPS
-191 PSEEEKPKE
+191 NPTEGENPKE

-208 TPNPSEGEKPKEE
+208 SEPTTPPSEGEKP
-221 QPSTPT
+221 SN
-227 EGESPKE
+227 
-234 GTPTTPSEPVTPPTE
+234 PSEPVTPPTE
-249 GENPKEDTPTTPPT
+249 GEKPKEEQPTTPPTEGEQPKGGDKPKEENPTTPPTEGDKPKEENPTTPPTEGDKPKEEAPKEGDKPKEEQPTTPPT
-263 EGEKPKDGDKLK
+263 EGEKPKDGDK
-275 EETPTTP
+275 
-282 PTEGEKPKEENPQN
+282 
-296 PSEPV
+296 
-301 TPPSEG
+301 
-307 ENPKD
+307 
-312 GDKPNEE
+312 
-319 NPTTPPSDDNKS
+319 
-331 KEENPTTPPSDDNK
+331 
-345 PKEENP
+345 
-351 TTPPTEGDKQKEE
+351 
-364 NPITP
+364 
-369 PTEGEKPKEDTPKE
+369 
-383 GDKPKEDQPTTPPTE
+383 
-398 GEKPKEETPKEGD
+398 PKEETPKDGD

-464 IVQTLTNGTVTE
+464 IVQTLTNGTVNE
-476 SQGTKGEVLPVNSTL
+476 SQGAKGEVLPVNSTL

-549 DGETTLIA
+549 DGRTTLTA

-579 ISDSAVSQ
+579 INDSAVSQ

-623 EPTKPSEAKP
+623 EPTKPSEDKP

-639 SEPAKPSEDVKP
+639 SESAKPSEDVKP

-701 TAPIVPDTPIVTAP
+701 TAPIVPDTPIAPAP

-729 NTTIINP
+729 NATIINP

-1002 VYEFTREELLK
+1002 VYEFTKEELLK
-1013 GEKLIDLEH
+1013 GEKVLDLEH

-1067 VGALGLG
+1067 VGALGIG

-1114 SSGSGSASTG
+1114 SSGSGSASTD

-1220 EDEDHTSVLDE
+1220 EDEEHTSVLDE
-1231 ETSEQISVL
+1231 ETSEQTSVL